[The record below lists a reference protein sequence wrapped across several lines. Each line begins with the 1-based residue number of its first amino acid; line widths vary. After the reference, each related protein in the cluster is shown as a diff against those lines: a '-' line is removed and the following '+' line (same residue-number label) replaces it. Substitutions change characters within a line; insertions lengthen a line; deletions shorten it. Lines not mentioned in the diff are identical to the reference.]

1 MSAGDSLGMARAR
14 QHMECWRREHGGP
27 GVRIPEELWDEAVGV
42 ARGEGLSKTARA
54 LRLDQHRL
62 KARAMHVQEVDGT
75 SDRVEATEPTFVEVG
90 IGPLGGSR
98 TVVDFAGR
106 DGDRMR
112 IEVTGPV
119 AVDVVGLSRA
129 FWSRQA

>member
-1 MSAGDSLGMARAR
+1 M
-14 QHMECWRREHGGP
+14 
-27 GVRIPEELWDEAVGV
+27 GV